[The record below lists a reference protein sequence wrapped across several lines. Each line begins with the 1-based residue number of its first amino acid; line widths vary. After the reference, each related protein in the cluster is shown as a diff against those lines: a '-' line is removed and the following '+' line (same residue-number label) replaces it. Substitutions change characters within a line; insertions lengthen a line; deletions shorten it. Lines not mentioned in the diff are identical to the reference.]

1 MLRSVD
7 NAQLI
12 VVSYYTN
19 MLSTEDT
26 NNMLN
31 VTMPDQIWICS
42 SKQILQWF
50 TFQIRILVP
59 VDNTKQIFL
68 SYYNNLLSSTD
79 SNNMLNVTIPNQIWI
94 CGSKPILQSF
104 IMQIRILV
112 SVDNAQLIFVSY
124 YKHMLSSKDTTTMF
138 GVTIPNQIRICGSKL
153 LRQSFT

>member
-79 SNNMLNVTIPNQIWI
+79 SNNMLNITIPNQIWI
-94 CGSKPILQSF
+94 CTVQKRSYIFSF
-104 IMQIRILV
+104 IFNV
-112 SVDNAQLIFVSY
+112 NASISGYCKQNFSIIFYLYTV
-124 YKHMLSSKDTTTMF
+124 
-138 GVTIPNQIRICGSKL
+138 Q
-153 LRQSFT
+153 